1 MTNAQEDN
9 PWLNPHRG
17 TSSSDHGKVCTYD
30 QPDPGPLGS
39 LPGALR
45 GS

>member
-30 QPDPGPLGS
+30 QPDPGTLGS